1 MIESGRHLTI
11 AGMWQEGRH
20 MQTKIQMYKYTVYV
34 YKLYRMI
41 AEKNHLSPYL
51 ARCMCYTALEQMS
64 LRHNGWL
71 QQRSSVARHPTV
83 CANATDAGAR
93 HTWHHKP
100 SPEPGT
106 ACSGGSPGGSG
117 SPGGFGSSG
126 SSGAIANSGAEA
138 R

>member
-1 MIESGRHLTI
+1 
-11 AGMWQEGRH
+11 
-20 MQTKIQMYKYTVYV
+20 MQTKTSDVQVYV

-106 ACSGGSPGGSG
+106 ACSGGARGLG
-117 SPGGFGSSG
+117 SPGAFGG
-126 SSGAIANSGAEA
+126 PGAIANSGAEA